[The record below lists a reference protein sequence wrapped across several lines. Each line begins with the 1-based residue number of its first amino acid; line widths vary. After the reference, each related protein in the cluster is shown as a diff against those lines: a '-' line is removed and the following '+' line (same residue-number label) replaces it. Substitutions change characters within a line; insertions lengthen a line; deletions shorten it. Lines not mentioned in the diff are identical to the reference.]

1 MAGLVVVV
9 FLQALKHR
17 TVSFFV
23 VLAGGGLGLVASAE
37 AEVVH
42 VQVSPLDSQ
51 RWHAAYRGVLFM
63 LFRLL
68 LAWNPQLSNT

>member
-1 MAGLVVVV
+1 MLFAVAGLVVVV

-37 AEVVH
+37 AEVV
-42 VQVSPLDSQ
+42 L
-51 RWHAAYRGVLFM
+51 
-63 LFRLL
+63 
-68 LAWNPQLSNT
+68 NPKP